1 VSLDFKA
8 CSNVSTI
15 KFGFRCANEKRKTMN
30 GEDILWAMQNLGFDN
45 YIEPLKVFLQKYR
58 ESSKQTLSGDES
70 GAPGDESFNKFMNG
84 NYNQ

>member
-1 VSLDFKA
+1 
-8 CSNVSTI
+8 
-15 KFGFRCANEKRKTMN
+15 MN

-58 ESSKQTLSGDES
+58 ESSKQTLESGDES
-70 GAPGDESFNKFMNG
+70 GATDESYNKFMNG

>member
-1 VSLDFKA
+1 
-8 CSNVSTI
+8 
-15 KFGFRCANEKRKTMN
+15 MN
-30 GEDILWAMQNLGFDN
+30 GEDILWAMQNLGFDA

-70 GAPGDESFNKFMNG
+70 GPTGDESFKYMNG